1 MPEVY
6 TVEETFNED
15 ILESLFDGVYFVDTH
30 KRITYWNKAAEKI
43 TGYNRREVLGI
54 SCSRNLLR
62 HIDDSGHELCRKGCP
77 LTATLRDGRAREANV
92 YLHHKRGH
100 RIPVSIRVTPVKDSA
115 GNILGCVE
123 TFTENSN
130 YQEVLEVI
138 RRLEEGAYLDELTRV
153 GNRRYG
159 EMVLQTRL
167 YEMRSFGI
175 TFGLIRVD
183 IDQFKDLNE
192 AYGRGFGDD
201 ALLMVANTLNSLLRR
216 LDSVCRWD
224 GDEFLVILANANQE
238 LLDAA
243 AERIRIFIERSFI
256 MAGKKK
262 LSVTASLGGT
272 LANPGEDIESLIAR
286 AGRLVKAG
294 KAAGRNRVTLG

>member
-1 MPEVY
+1 M
-6 TVEETFNED
+6 EEANNEN
-15 ILESLFDGVYFVDTH
+15 ILESLFDGVYFVDTN
-30 KRITYWNKAAEKI
+30 KRITYWNKAAEKL
-43 TGYNRREVLGI
+43 TGYNRRDVLGF

-62 HIDDSGHELCRKGCP
+62 HIDGSGHELCKDGCP
-77 LTATLRDGRAREANV
+77 LTATLLDGKAREANV

-130 YQEVLEVI
+130 HQEVLEDI
-138 RRLEEGAYLDELTRV
+138 GPQGEKAYLDELTQV

-167 YEMRSFGI
+167 YEMKAFGI
-175 TFGLIRVD
+175 TFGLLRVD
-183 IDQFKDLNE
+183 IDRFEDLNE
-192 AYGRGFGDD
+192 AYGHGFGDD

-224 GDEFLVILANANQE
+224 EDEFLVILANANQE
-238 LLDAA
+238 LLAAA
-243 AERIRIFIERSFI
+243 AERIRIFIDRSFI
-256 MAGKKK
+256 MVGKKK
-262 LSVTASLGGT
+262 LSVTATLGGT
-272 LANPGEDIESLIAR
+272 LAIPGESIESLIAR
-286 AGRLVKAG
+286 SGRLVNAG
-294 KAAGRNRVTLG
+294 KLAGRNRVNLG